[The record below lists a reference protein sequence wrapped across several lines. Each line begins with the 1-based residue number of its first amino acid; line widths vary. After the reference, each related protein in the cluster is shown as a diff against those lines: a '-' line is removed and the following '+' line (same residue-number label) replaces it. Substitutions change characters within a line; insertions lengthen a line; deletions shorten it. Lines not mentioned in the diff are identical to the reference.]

1 MNRRN
6 VICAAAPALALA
18 LALTGAPS
26 PAAAAPSSSAERA
39 LAGKVALTGRALP
52 GKKGEKPYLRALGKS
67 AGKRAVFHQDRKS
80 GAWTI
85 HYAAVVRRPMR
96 DVTVKIFDVTRGQRY
111 VGSRDKMLF
120 APSTIVNGS
129 LTLDRDDVFDPNAR
143 MMLLLEAPNGTV
155 LARRTFYIQGRAQ
168 TYSGVVEFT
177 ADEAPAAGEEL
188 SPESVR
194 SKKRR
199 N

>member
-1 MNRRN
+1 MTRRN
-6 VICAAAPALALA
+6 VICAAAALALSLT
-18 LALTGAPS
+18 LAPGAPR
-26 PAAAAPSSSAERA
+26 AAAARGAERA
-39 LAGKVALTGRALP
+39 LAGKVALTPAALP
-52 GKKGEKPYLRALGKS
+52 GKKGERPYLRALGKS

-80 GAWTI
+80 GAWKI

-96 DVTVKIFDVTRGQRY
+96 DVTIKIFDVTRGQRF

-129 LTLDRDDVFDPNAR
+129 LTLDLDDVFDPNAR
-143 MMLLLEAPNGTV
+143 MLMVLEAPDGTV
-155 LARRTFYIQGRAQ
+155 LARRTFFIQGRAQ
-168 TYSGVVEFT
+168 TYSGVVDFT
-177 ADEAPAAGEEL
+177 DDDGGGEEAL
-188 SPESVR
+188 SPEAVR